1 MGSATTLTTPKDQVD
16 TLVQQIAEENG
27 LEIQEQLAAVPTT
40 TLRENKEAE
49 KEDDL
54 SRRYLLMSPFQL
66 RNKTSTKKNSSSKN
80 NLFLSFRLQALRN

>member
-54 SRRYLLMSPFQL
+54 SRRY
-66 RNKTSTKKNSSSKN
+66 
-80 NLFLSFRLQALRN
+80 

>member
-66 RNKTSTKKNSSSKN
+66 RNKTSTKKVLHLKIIC
-80 NLFLSFRLQALRN
+80 FCLSDYKP